1 MFIIIGLIVGLLV
14 LFAEQML
21 NGGPRIGDEEESWM
35 TLSEVDVSGWVKAVS
50 AAVICGATRYVIPV
64 IDGKSPLII
73 VLYIALAVMLMILC
87 REWHYNVETDI
98 SELIPFLIL
107 AAIFGGLM
115 LRLSVDSLIGN
126 AVVQAIMS
134 WFAYALTCVTI
145 LYIIVRHLA
154 VNHKLSWLMPV
165 FAIVA
170 FIVFVWS
177 GVGVTRNAVAMMNDA
192 ANKTE
197 KTTVEQSAKQEATN
211 EPIEAEDS
219 RFVQKWTSN
228 ENNRLDNDFSAKLAK
243 KAADGEITAEM
254 VEEAVLENCGHDAR
268 MLAIW
273 ANAFG
278 LKDDPNEYA
287 NLLNEDE
294 TYLSKEGIELY
305 HKLEGYLA
313 ATKIVREEAPSDG
326 TNTGYDDGYVASE
339 TAGITGDR
347 TGTKFTSPDENV
359 EQFWLMDRCSNLVYK
374 KTPNVPKGKT
384 DEPKKPGKGDSPS
397 NPTKP
402 KYDKDPNKA
411 PKKNTEPNDDK
422 GPGPN
427 TNNPSNPNRSTK
439 DTNDS
444 SSNSGKSY
452 EDYKKDVKEKADTNK
467 NQKTGNDSNTPS
479 TPKPSPS
486 TKVDNNADKGTG
498 NGGINTPTPTK
509 EKAKEADTGK
519 TINDKAGEE
528 WGGPSD

>member
-1 MFIIIGLIVGLLV
+1 M
-14 LFAEQML
+14 
-21 NGGPRIGDEEESWM
+21 
-35 TLSEVDVSGWVKAVS
+35 
-50 AAVICGATRYVIPV
+50 
-64 IDGKSPLII
+64 
-73 VLYIALAVMLMILC
+73 
-87 REWHYNVETDI
+87 ETDI

-211 EPIEAEDS
+211 ESIEAEDS

-384 DEPKKPGKGDSPS
+384 DEPKKPGKGDSPT
-397 NPTKP
+397 PTP
-402 KYDKDPNKA
+402 KYKKDPSKA

-467 NQKTGNDSNTPS
+467 TQKTGNDSNTPS
-479 TPKPSPS
+479 TPKPTPS
-486 TKVDNNADKGTG
+486 TKIDNNADKGTG
-498 NGGINTPTPTK
+498 NGGINKPTPTT

>member
-35 TLSEVDVSGWVKAVS
+35 TLSEVDVSGWVKAIL
-50 AAVICGATRYVIPV
+50 AAVICGIVRYVIPS
-64 IDGKSPLII
+64 IDGKSPLIV
-73 VLYIALAVMLMILC
+73 VLYIALVVMLVILC
-87 REWHYNVETDI
+87 REWHYNVESDM

-107 AAIFGGLM
+107 AVIFGGL
-115 LRLSVDSLIGN
+115 LIKLNATSIIGN

-134 WFAYALTCVTI
+134 WLAYALACVTI

-154 VNHKLSWLMPV
+154 VNHGLRWLVPA
-165 FAIVA
+165 FCLVA
-170 FIVFVWS
+170 AVAVVWS
-177 GVGVTRNAVAMMNDA
+177 GIGVTQDALAMMA
-192 ANKTE
+192 KG
-197 KTTVEQSAKQEATN
+197 AKQSTETTTE
-211 EPIEAEDS
+211 EPVPEDIDEVDEVEDS

-243 KAADGEITAEM
+243 KAEDGEITAEM
-254 VEEAVLENCGHDAR
+254 VEETVLENCGHDAR

-278 LKDDPNEYA
+278 LYENPNEYA
-287 NLLNEDE
+287 PLVNDDK
-294 TYLSKEGIELY
+294 TYLSEEGIELY

-313 ATKIVREEAPSDG
+313 ATKIVREEAPADG

-339 TAGITGDR
+339 SAGITGDR

-384 DEPKKPGKGDSPS
+384 DEPKKPGKGDSPT
-397 NPTKP
+397 PTP
-402 KYDKDPNKA
+402 KYKKDPSKA

-467 NQKTGNDSNTPS
+467 TQKTGNDSNTPS